1 MSKVEKIAPAR
12 ETAATERGKSEDS
25 QEFSRT
31 YQVILHNLVQS
42 FRVGGEP
49 QDKRQGI
56 QHDWHSQVP
65 AGYA

>member
-31 YQVILHNLVQS
+31 YQVILFWNSHIAAV
-42 FRVGGEP
+42 
-49 QDKRQGI
+49 
-56 QHDWHSQVP
+56 WM
-65 AGYA
+65 